1 MENNMKQ
8 ILSEELK
15 RIHEI
20 TYGKKIIE
28 EQEFL
33 NNILKWFFPKK
44 DDPKKSDLVSS
55 NVDDFFNTLE
65 TASNQGG
72 ITQQDKGSNTFQKEV
87 ESLQIGLS
95 LLGYEL
101 PKNGIDGVFGSETS
115 EMVKKFMEK
124 TFGNKFDSSNADEAT
139 PEMLDKMI
147 QLLKQKNITSEDL
160 KELIDKRITSGASTV
175 SLSGDWINISK
186 DLIKKWE
193 SFTDKAS
200 WDENKYR
207 GGYGSGKK
215 LENGRLVDV
224 TKNTTWTQAEAEN
237 TLEHELKNFYGPT
250 IANQLGMD
258 NWNKLNDKQ
267 KASLVSLGYNAGPYF
282 VSAREYG
289 KKIKNAIENDDMELA
304 AAHIQGGPTT
314 GAVSGKFY
322 SGLQR
327 RRNEEAQI
335 FLA

>member
-1 MENNMKQ
+1 MKK

-20 TYGKKIIE
+20 TYGKNIIE

-33 NNILKWFFPKK
+33 NNILNWLFPKK

-55 NVDDFFNTLE
+55 NVDDFFDTLE

-72 ITQQDKGSNTFQKEV
+72 IKQQDKGSNTFQKEV

-101 PKNGIDGVFGSETS
+101 PKKGIDGVFGPETS
-115 EMVKKFMEK
+115 EMVTKFMEK
-124 TFGNKFDSSNADEAT
+124 NFGNKIDSSDVDEAS
-139 PEMLDKMI
+139 PKMLDKMI
-147 QLLKQKNITSEDL
+147 ELLKQKDITSEDL
-160 KELIDKRITSGASTV
+160 KELIDKRITSEVSTV
-175 SLSGDWINISK
+175 SLSGDWVNISK

-193 SFTDKAS
+193 TFTDEAS

-207 GGYGSGKK
+207 GGYGSSKK

-237 TLEHELKNFYGPT
+237 TLEYELKNFYGPT
-250 IANQLGMD
+250 VANQLGME

-304 AAHIQGGPTT
+304 AAYIKGGPTT

-322 SGLQR
+322 PGLQR
-327 RRNEEAQI
+327 RRDEEAQI

>member
-1 MENNMKQ
+1 MKQ

-28 EQEFL
+28 EQDFL

-55 NVDDFFNTLE
+55 NVDDLFNTLE

-72 ITQQDKGSNTFQKEV
+72 ITLQDKGSNTFQKEV

-101 PKNGIDGVFGSETS
+101 PKNGIDGVFGPETS
-115 EMVKKFMEK
+115 EMATKFMEK
-124 TFGNKFDSSNADEAT
+124 NFGNKFNSSKVDEVT
-139 PEMLDKMI
+139 PEMLNKMVE
-147 QLLKQKNITSEDL
+147 LLKQKNITSEDL
-160 KELIDKRITSGASTV
+160 KELIDKRIVSGASTV

-207 GGYGSGKK
+207 GGYGSS
-215 LENGRLVDV
+215 
-224 TKNTTWTQAEAEN
+224 KN
-237 TLEHELKNFYGPT
+237 
-250 IANQLGMD
+250 
-258 NWNKLNDKQ
+258 
-267 KASLVSLGYNAGPYF
+267 
-282 VSAREYG
+282 
-289 KKIKNAIENDDMELA
+289 
-304 AAHIQGGPTT
+304 
-314 GAVSGKFY
+314 
-322 SGLQR
+322 
-327 RRNEEAQI
+327 
-335 FLA
+335 